1 MFATCIAWYH
11 RQSLTFRLSVS
22 ILSCVF
28 AGALG
33 LLAFFSSY
41 SNPIIKSFIDGKAQ
55 HAIHRIV
62 ADISSIRLGTEAS
75 TYTMKNTLKEIETS
89 DIEMMRNILHSA
101 IQTLDYDGADSAH
114 AWIYVFPDGEVSHG
128 TLYSGR
134 SEQGEFLFNTQEIE
148 DFYQK
153 YPWFKIVPKEEKN
166 FWSEPYLDK
175 NHDEDIWVVT
185 CLFPFK
191 FKNSE
196 EYNGLV
202 AVSVDLKSLQDKLK
216 VFSKEYNG
224 NFLLLSQKG
233 LYIAHPDPQIQLK
246 KTIYDLAKEFNL
258 PQLQI
263 AAEELKNGHF
273 GQILM
278 NNSSVYGSS
287 VIFFYLPVPDINWG
301 VCLVFSQDKFF
312 QPFKSFHWKIII
324 VLILGLIILFSFI
337 SLICHRS
344 TKPLLDLSKIALQYG
359 QGDFS
364 AALPEAKS
372 QDEIGVMT
380 VAFHKMRNNLLRYIE
395 MVKQGVAEQQKNK
408 SELEIANHI
417 QQSVLPTDFPLH
429 PAFEVS
435 GTMSPAK
442 GVGGDFYD
450 AFFIDDK
457 HFAVVIAD
465 VSGKGIPAALV
476 MMITK
481 ALIKMIAKTG
491 ASAAEIMKLV
501 NNELCL
507 NNKITMFVTAFLG
520 ILNIAT
526 GKLEYVNAGHNSPFY
541 RDKKGYRMMESEHD
555 IVLGGLDNVSYHQK
569 VVQMKAG
576 DRLFLYTD
584 GVSEAQNQEGNF
596 YGEDRLLDV
605 LSQHNQSPE
614 DTLYFVSQSVEQF
627 VNGAERSD
635 DITMLELL
643 YCGADQNAK
652 ILPADVKCTDQLLSW
667 IEEDIQRHHVE
678 PKKQSN
684 LIIASEEI
692 FSNIAQYAY
701 QTTGRV
707 RISISTDDQSYI
719 VRFADFG
726 KAYNPL
732 QQQDPDLQKTAEE
745 RNIGGLGI
753 FLIKKMVDQI
763 TYEYV
768 NDQNILT
775 LKIKLTQREN
785 NENQKI

>member
-1 MFATCIAWYH
+1 MLTAWLAWYH

-22 ILSCVF
+22 ILSCVC
-28 AGALG
+28 AGAIG
-33 LLAFFSSY
+33 LLLFFSSY

-62 ADISSIRLGTEAS
+62 SDISAIRLGTEAS

-89 DIEMMRNILHSA
+89 DVEMMRNVLHSA

-128 TLYSGR
+128 TLYSGK
-134 SEQGEFLFNTQEIE
+134 SEQGEFSFKTQEIE

-153 YPWFKIVPKEEKN
+153 YPWFKAVPKEEKT
-166 FWSEPYLDK
+166 FWSEPYIDK

-191 FKNSE
+191 FKNSDD
-196 EYNGLV
+196 YNGLV
-202 AVSVDLKSLQDKLK
+202 AVSVDLKAIQDKLK
-216 VFSKEYNG
+216 KYSEEYNG
-224 NFLLLSQKG
+224 KFLLLSQQG
-233 LYIAHPDPQIQLK
+233 LYIVHPDPQIQLK
-246 KTIYDLAKEFNL
+246 KTIYDLAREYNL
-258 PQLQI
+258 PQLKMTGD
-263 AAEELKNGHF
+263 ELKNGRF
-273 GQILM
+273 GQFLM
-278 NNSSVYGSS
+278 SHSSVYGSS
-287 VIFFYLPVPDINWG
+287 VIFFYLPVPEINWG
-301 VCLVFSQDKFF
+301 VCLVFSQDAFF
-312 QPFKSFHWKIII
+312 QPFKSFHWKILI
-324 VLILGLIILFSFI
+324 VLILGLIVLFSVI

-380 VAFHKMRNNLLRYIE
+380 VAFHKMRNNLLHYIE
-395 MVKQGVAEQQKNK
+395 MVKQGVAEQQKTK
-408 SELEIANHI
+408 SELEIANNI

-435 GTMSPAK
+435 GSMSPAK

-481 ALIKMIAKTG
+481 ALIKTIAKTG
-491 ASAAEIMKLV
+491 ASAAEIMNLV

-507 NNKITMFVTAFLG
+507 NNKSAMFVTAFLG

-555 IVLGGLDNVSYHQK
+555 IVLGGLDNISYHQK
-569 VVQMKAG
+569 SIQMKPG
-576 DRLFLYTD
+576 ERLFLYTD
-584 GVSEAQNQEGNF
+584 GVSEAQNQKGEF
-596 YGEDRLLDV
+596 YGEKRLVDI
-605 LSQHNQSPE
+605 LSQYSQSPE
-614 DTLYFVSQSVEQF
+614 DTLRFVSEDVEKF
-627 VNGAERSD
+627 VDGAERSD

-643 YCGADQNAK
+643 YCGASSDVK
-652 ILPADVKCTDQLLSW
+652 ILPASVKYTDTLLSW
-667 IEEDIQRHHVE
+667 LENDMQQRHIA

-707 RISISTDDQSYI
+707 RITMSGNDKSYT
-719 VRFADFG
+719 VQFADFG

-732 QQQDPDLQKTAEE
+732 LQLTPDLEQSAEE

-753 FLIKKMVDQI
+753 FLVKQMVDDVSYQ
-763 TYEYV
+763 YK
-768 NDQNILT
+768 NNQNILT
-775 LKIKLTQREN
+775 ISIDIED
-785 NENQKI
+785 